1 MGRTKAA
8 MKKDVA
14 HKLACARL
22 HPKWWSEFERV
33 EHSVMNA
40 MNVKEKNSAYLKGL
54 NSTISHLKSPKV
66 YSKGNRV
73 TIMKGAKKGKS
84 KPKSP
89 YLGWWVDQLD
99 LLRTNVVKLFKAA
112 GMESETFDMDD
123 MDDDED
129 GAMADNAGPGF
140 KLSKVRPPRLKD
152 QAPTVPECTP
162 LYVNASPPSTI
173 TITPLLVDKEG
184 IDQLIEACHS
194 YIKIL
199 MITTNL
205 CPT

>member
-8 MKKDVA
+8 TKKDVA
-14 HKLACARL
+14 HKLNCARL

-40 MNVKEKNSAYLKGL
+40 MNAREKNSAYLKGL
-54 NSTISHLKSPKV
+54 YSTISHLKSHKV
-66 YSKGNRV
+66 YSKSNRL

-84 KPKSP
+84 KPKSL
-89 YLGWWVDQLD
+89 YLGWWVAQLD

-112 GMESETFDMDD
+112 GMPESETFDMDD
-123 MDDDED
+123 MDDDGD
-129 GAMADNAGPGF
+129 VAMADNAGPGF
-140 KLSKVRPPRLKD
+140 KSSKVCPPRLKD

-173 TITPLLVDKEG
+173 TTTPLLVDKEG
-184 IDQLIEACHS
+184 IDQLIETYRSLRPAFLS
-194 YIKIL
+194 L
-199 MITTNL
+199 
-205 CPT
+205 